1 MTPNE
6 TGSTPRSTFDRRTF
20 MRGSVA
26 AAALV
31 PLGGALA
38 SCASSGTGTGT
49 GGGAATTAAGSTNN
63 PFGLADGSTIDAVIF
78 NGGYGYDYVTF
89 AADIVKKNHPT
100 VTPNVTP
107 STQIAQQ
114 LQPRFVGGNPP
125 DLIDNSGAGSIGFN
139 TIIDQLSELDD
150 VFASNNLEG
159 TKIES
164 TLYDGVKGPGTY
176 NGKFL
181 AINYVLTLYA
191 VWYSQSLFD
200 ENSWT
205 PPKTWDEAKDLGA
218 KAKAKGK
225 YLFVWGKEAAT
236 YYNTLAMDSAI
247 KEGGPEVRIALENL
261 DPKCWSQPAI
271 QSVFA
276 AMGECVKNGYFVPG
290 GAGTQF
296 TAAQAQWSNDQQA
309 LLYPS
314 GSWIENEMKK
324 ATKDG
329 FKMTGV
335 PEMTVTSSPKMPYE
349 TLRSASGEPFI
360 VPKTGKN
367 VAGAKEILRTMLS
380 KDAATNFSK
389 TKLAPTIVKGLV
401 PADGFGSSALVS
413 QSKMLDGAGKNV
425 FDYKFVTRYGM
436 NKDMLVVWNA
446 FLSGQADVAG
456 LTSGLQGITD
466 KVAADSSIQKE
477 KVTS

>member
-1 MTPNE
+1 
-6 TGSTPRSTFDRRTF
+6 
-20 MRGSVA
+20 MRGSIA
-26 AAALV
+26 AAALL

-49 GGGAATTAAGSTNN
+49 GAAATTAAGSSNN

-100 VTPNVTP
+100 VTPNVAP

-139 TIIDQLSELDD
+139 TIIDQLSTLDD
-150 VFASNNLEG
+150 VLAANNLEG
-159 TKIES
+159 TPISS

-181 AINYVLTLYA
+181 ALNYVLTLYG

-200 ENSWT
+200 ANSWT

-236 YYNTLAMDSAI
+236 YYSTLAIDSAI

-271 QSVFA
+271 QRSSPRWA
-276 AMGECVKNGYFVPG
+276 SASR
-290 GAGTQF
+290 
-296 TAAQAQWSNDQQA
+296 TA
-309 LLYPS
+309 
-314 GSWIENEMKK
+314 
-324 ATKDG
+324 
-329 FKMTGV
+329 
-335 PEMTVTSSPKMPYE
+335 TSSPAARAPSSP
-349 TLRSASGEPFI
+349 RRRPSGATTSRRCSTPRAR
-360 VPKTGKN
+360 GS
-367 VAGAKEILRTMLS
+367 RT
-380 KDAATNFSK
+380 
-389 TKLAPTIVKGLV
+389 
-401 PADGFGSSALVS
+401 
-413 QSKMLDGAGKNV
+413 
-425 FDYKFVTRYGM
+425 R
-436 NKDMLVVWNA
+436 
-446 FLSGQADVAG
+446 
-456 LTSGLQGITD
+456 
-466 KVAADSSIQKE
+466 
-477 KVTS
+477 

>member
-1 MTPNE
+1 
-6 TGSTPRSTFDRRTF
+6 
-20 MRGSVA
+20 MRGSLA
-26 AAALV
+26 AAALL

-49 GGGAATTAAGSTNN
+49 GGGAATTAAGSANN
-63 PFGLADGSTIDAVIF
+63 PFGLADSSTIDAVIF

-100 VTPNVTP
+100 VTPNVSP

-139 TIIDQLSELDD
+139 TIIDQLSPLDD
-150 VFASNNLEG
+150 VLAANNLEG
-159 TKIES
+159 TPISS
-164 TLYDGVKGPGTY
+164 TLYEGVKGPGTY

-181 AINYVLTLYA
+181 ALNYVLTLYG

-200 ENSWT
+200 ANGWT
-205 PPKTWDEAKDLGA
+205 APKTWDEAKDLGA

-236 YYNTLAMDSAI
+236 YYSTLAMDSAI

-261 DPKCWSQPAI
+261 DPKCWSQPTI
-271 QSVFA
+271 QAVFA

-324 ATKDG
+324 ATKAD

-335 PEMTVTSSPKMPYE
+335 PEMVLTSSPKMPYE
-349 TLRSASGEPFI
+349 SLRSAAGEPYI
-360 VPKTGKN
+360 VPSAGKN

-380 KDAATNFSK
+380 KEAATNFSK

-413 QSKMLDGAGKNV
+413 QTKMLDAAGKNV

-436 NKDMLVVWNA
+436 NKDQLVVWNS
-446 FLSGQADVAG
+446 FLSGQTDVAG
-456 LTSGLQGITD
+456 LTSGLQQITD

>member
-1 MTPNE
+1 
-6 TGSTPRSTFDRRTF
+6 
-20 MRGSVA
+20 MRGSLA
-26 AAALV
+26 AAALL

-38 SCASSGTGTGT
+38 SCASSGTGTGSS
-49 GGGAATTAAGSTNN
+49 GGAATTAAGSANN
-63 PFGLADGSTIDAVIF
+63 PFGLADSSTIDAVIF

-139 TIIDQLSELDD
+139 TIIDQLSPLDD
-150 VFASNNLEG
+150 VLAANNLEG
-159 TKIES
+159 TPISS
-164 TLYDGVKGPGTY
+164 TLYEGVKGPGTY

-181 AINYVLTLYA
+181 ALNYVLTLYG

-200 ENSWT
+200 ANGWT
-205 PPKTWDEAKDLGA
+205 APKTWDEAKALGA

-236 YYNTLAMDSAI
+236 YYSTLAMDSAI

-261 DPKCWSQPAI
+261 DPKCWSQPTI
-271 QSVFA
+271 QAVFA

-335 PEMTVTSSPKMPYE
+335 PEMVLTSSPKMPYE
-349 TLRSASGEPFI
+349 SLRSAAGEPYI
-360 VPKTGKN
+360 VPTKGKN

-380 KDAATNFSK
+380 KEAATNFSK

-413 QSKMLDGAGKNV
+413 QTKMLDAAGKNV

-436 NKDMLVVWNA
+436 NKDQLVVWNS
-446 FLSGQADVAG
+446 FLSGQTDVAG
-456 LTSGLQGITD
+456 LTSGLQQITD

>member
-1 MTPNE
+1 
-6 TGSTPRSTFDRRTF
+6 
-20 MRGSVA
+20 MRGSIA
-26 AAALV
+26 AAALL

-49 GGGAATTAAGSTNN
+49 GAAATTAAGSSNN

-139 TIIDQLSELDD
+139 TIIDQLSTLDD
-150 VFASNNLEG
+150 VLAANNL
-159 TKIES
+159 
-164 TLYDGVKGPGTY
+164 D
-176 NGKFL
+176 GKFL
-181 AINYVLTLYA
+181 ALNYVLTLYG

-200 ENSWT
+200 ANSWT

-236 YYNTLAMDSAI
+236 YYNTLAIDSAI

-271 QSVFA
+271 QQVFA

-324 ATKDG
+324 ATKAD
-329 FKMTGV
+329 FKMTGI
-335 PEMTVTSSPKMPYE
+335 PEMVLTSSPKMPYE
-349 TLRSASGEPFI
+349 SLRSAAGEPFI
-360 VPKTGKN
+360 VPTAGKN

-380 KDAATNFSK
+380 KDAATNFCK
-389 TKLAPTIVKGLV
+389 TKLAPTIVKGTV
-401 PADGFGSSALVS
+401 PADGFGSTALQS
-413 QSKMLDGAGKNV
+413 QSKMLDAAGKNV

-436 NKDMLVVWNA
+436 NKDMLVVWNS
-446 FLSGQADVAG
+446 FLSGQTDVAG